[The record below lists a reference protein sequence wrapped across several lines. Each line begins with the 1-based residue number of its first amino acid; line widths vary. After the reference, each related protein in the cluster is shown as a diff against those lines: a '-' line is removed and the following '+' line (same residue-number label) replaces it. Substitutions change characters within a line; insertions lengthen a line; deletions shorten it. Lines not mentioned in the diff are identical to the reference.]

1 MPTIKPT
8 DNVINDIITFYTP
21 YKKEKTPN
29 YAVISAS
36 YNDTTITVYTSGK
49 VLFQGKNADT
59 EASRWSTAIDPSK
72 QNNSLLSTT
81 DLPESFDAL
90 SVIGSDEV
98 GNGSYFGSL
107 TVCAAFVRKDQIEQL
122 KQMGVKDSKLLN
134 DTKIRELAE
143 KLKSTIPYEL
153 IDVTPYTYNKM
164 TLSYGFNAVSLKVWN
179 HTQAINKLAERIN
192 LFDVDAVLIDQF
204 VQKSTFFKYLNELD
218 QTLLQLPFDQ
228 NNNVYFKTKGEQ
240 YHMAVASASIIA
252 RAAFLDNLDLL
263 SDQLKSNDIDMDAP
277 SGSGD
282 TPNIV
287 AAEIINQL
295 GSEQL
300 AHYVKLHF
308 ANTQKAEAL
317 AKI

>member
-1 MPTIKPT
+1 MPTIKPIDT
-8 DNVINDIITFYTP
+8 VMNDIIKFYTP

-29 YAVISAS
+29 YAVMSAS

-49 VLFQGKNADT
+49 VLFQGKNADS
-59 EASRWSTAIDPSK
+59 EASRWSTVIETPK
-72 QNNSLLSTT
+72 INNVLSTT
-81 DLPESFDAL
+81 DLPDSFDTL

-107 TVCAAFVRKDQIEQL
+107 TVCAAFVRNDQIEQL
-122 KQMGVKDSKLLN
+122 RQMGVKDSKLLN
-134 DTKIRELAE
+134 DTKIRELAD
-143 KLKSTIPYEL
+143 KLKTTIPYEL
-153 IDVTPYTYNKM
+153 LDVTPYTYNKM

-179 HTQAINKLAERIN
+179 HTQAINKLAEKID
-192 LFDVDAVLIDQF
+192 LSDVDAVLVDQF
-204 VQKSTFFKYLNELD
+204 VQKSTFFNYLNELD
-218 QTLLQLPFDQ
+218 QTLLHTPFDQ

-240 YHMAVASASIIA
+240 YHMAVAAASIIA

-263 SDQLKSNDIDMDAP
+263 SDQLKSNNIDMMAP

-295 GSEQL
+295 GSDQL

-308 ANTQKAEAL
+308 ANTHKAEAL